1 MDAYEID
8 VLRSINKGIVH
19 AKVGY
24 KLVNLNAYY
33 NYLLAKVE
41 IILVILTKELKSPNF
56 VILMS
61 LRISKGELKPQ
72 GARRPP
78 NYILDSF
85 NKFSN
90 VLTNELPYFLP
101 PYRNVDHKIK
111 LVFNLA
117 PMSKTPHRLN
127 Q

>member
-33 NYLLAKVE
+33 NYLLEKVE
-41 IILVILTKELKSPNF
+41 IILVILTKELKLPNF

-61 LRISKGELKPQ
+61 LRISKGELSHKGQ
-72 GARRPP
+72 G
-78 NYILDSF
+78 D
-85 NKFSN
+85 
-90 VLTNELPYFLP
+90 LPIIYWIHSINFQM
-101 PYRNVDHKIK
+101 
-111 LVFNLA
+111 F
-117 PMSKTPHRLN
+117 
-127 Q
+127 